1 MSVMAS
7 QVTSLTIIYSTVYS
21 ATDKE
26 NHKSSVSLA
35 FVRGIHRWP
44 VNYPHKG
51 PVTRKTFPFDDVIMQ
66 ASVLI
71 PGPDCG
77 WHGAHVQWARL
88 CPQLPVRQ
96 WHRPRGCRC
105 QELPVSVGYHWHE
118 NAGILMKFPSLASP
132 EVVIWQLPVQPWR
145 HFRFNDDCVS
155 QYIIGC
161 WVYDLYI
168 YMYHIFDLGHVCVC
182 VRACVRARMCWRKEI
197 ITIRSQYVTV
207 ILRYP
212 KARPQDTP
220 RPNGRRMGWRSWVQS
235 LTKVLP
241 LCILCCTYYRVIN
254 DRDISI
260 VYRWSGIP
268 GYYSNVLLRWLTTL
282 VVMFSRIDVH
292 GGALLGDNAMSR
304 KLNPDEYSDI
314 RGFDKPVPVRWMAPE
329 YLRGTL
335 PTSESDAVRTFSSDI
350 LWYFES
356 IYTCSVHTDC

>member
-44 VNYPHKG
+44 VNSPHKG
-51 PVTRKTFPFDDVIMQ
+51 PVTRKMFPFDDVIMQ

-235 LTKVLP
+235 LTKVFP
-241 LCILCCTYYRVIN
+241 LCILKELIPRFRSWLWHHRLPNVTTTEAQPRLWWHLGVCGVTAMTENEVS
-254 DRDISI
+254 ISI
-260 VYRWSGIP
+260 LSWYHKINFKLG
-268 GYYSNVLLRWLTTL
+268 
-282 VVMFSRIDVH
+282 VV
-292 GGALLGDNAMSR
+292 
-304 KLNPDEYSDI
+304 
-314 RGFDKPVPVRWMAPE
+314 DKPNCLSAAKV
-329 YLRGTL
+329 
-335 PTSESDAVRTFSSDI
+335 
-350 LWYFES
+350 
-356 IYTCSVHTDC
+356 